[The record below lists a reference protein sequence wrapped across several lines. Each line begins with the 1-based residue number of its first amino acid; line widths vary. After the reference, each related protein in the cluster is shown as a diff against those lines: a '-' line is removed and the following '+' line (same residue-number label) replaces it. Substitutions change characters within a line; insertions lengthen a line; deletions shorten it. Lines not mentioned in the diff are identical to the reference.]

1 MYIPAIHW
9 HSHLLSAVSFQVLCS
24 YDLAHQHFIPVD
36 VLLLFTRGSTNKLL
50 TYMCEGSG
58 RNN

>member
-1 MYIPAIHW
+1 M
-9 HSHLLSAVSFQVLCS
+9 LCS

-36 VLLLFTRGSTNKLL
+36 VLFLFTRGSTNKLL

-58 RNN
+58 MNN